1 MSARQHLQGNWSVPL
16 TVCKVHG
23 PAADLSRRCPDCDR
37 PLRTVKFVPASVA
50 EKLATQLRYALD
62 ALEGKPW
69 TGWTT
74 NDAHAALAEYRA
86 ARPREERMRCDHEGN
101 WDRENGIFIC
111 AECDEPVS
119 PFDGPR
125 EDGTE

>member
-1 MSARQHLQGNWSVPL
+1 MMADARAVVEVSEADFEKYRARLGRCSHAAVP
-16 TVCKVHG
+16 VEV
-23 PAADLSRRCPDCDR
+23 
-37 PLRTVKFVPASVA
+37 VPAGVA

-86 ARPREERMRCDHEGN
+86 VC
-101 WDRENGIFIC
+101 
-111 AECDEPVS
+111 
-119 PFDGPR
+119 PR